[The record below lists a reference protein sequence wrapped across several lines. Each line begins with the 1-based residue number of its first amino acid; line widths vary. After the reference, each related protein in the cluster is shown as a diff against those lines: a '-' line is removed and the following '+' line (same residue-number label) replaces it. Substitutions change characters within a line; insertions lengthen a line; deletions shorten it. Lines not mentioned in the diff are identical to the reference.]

1 MQEEIP
7 AKYREL
13 TDKVKKYN
21 EAYEAGEPLVTDY
34 EYDMLMLQIKKMEKD
49 TPSLVNMS
57 SPTQT
62 VGAPVKREAGVTV
75 TCRRPVR
82 SDLRNS

>member
-1 MQEEIP
+1 MTGEKSSMQEEIP

-34 EYDMLMLQIKKMEKD
+34 EYDMLMLQRYPFSCKYVITD
-49 TPSLVNMS
+49 TD
-57 SPTQT
+57 
-62 VGAPVKREAGVTV
+62 
-75 TCRRPVR
+75 CR
-82 SDLRNS
+82 STGKA